1 MAKQVDFY
9 YDFSSPNAYFSCVQI
24 KDVLKRTG
32 ATIAWKPVVLGGI
45 FKDLNTTPPM
55 QQSSQKA
62 VYMPKDMERWA
73 RKYHIPFRFPS
84 IFPMNTIKALRGA
97 LAVEQMNK
105 DKLVPYIDAVFA
117 AYWAEDK
124 DISNDEVLGEIVTG
138 LGLDRQRFFTLSNSQ
153 EIKDALRDITA
164 EAEKRGAFGTPTFF
178 VGEEMFWGK
187 DRLDFVEDEL
197 KA

>member
-1 MAKQVDFY
+1 MAKHMDFY
-9 YDFSSPNAYFSCVQI
+9 YDFSSPNAYFSCAQI

-32 ATIAWKPVVLGGI
+32 ATIFWKPIVLGGV

-62 VYMPKDMERWA
+62 AYMPKDMERWA
-73 RKYHIPFRFPS
+73 KKYHIPFRFPS

-105 DKLVPYIDAVFA
+105 DRLMPYIDTVFA

-124 DISNDEVLGEIVTG
+124 DISNDEVLGEIVTR
-138 LGLDRQRFFTLSNSQ
+138 LGLDRQRFFTLINSQ
-153 EIKDALRDITA
+153 GIKDTLRDITA
-164 EAEKRGAFGTPTFF
+164 EAEKRGTFGTPTFF

-197 KA
+197 KG